1 MIGTYASAAL
11 ICAVSLLV
19 GRAILTLAGRREWTW
34 LEPAVGFGAVLAATG
49 LLARAPGHGTS
60 STLALAALVLVAA
73 AVVWRAAGPLRRHST
88 GGEAPLAGHS
98 PSAEGRFASGTRPW
112 REGLPVALVVLVALS
127 IPFAVSGRWGLLGV
141 GFNNDLGLHLAWA
154 EWLRSGFGPAPDPGY
169 PLGPHGLAVAT
180 AVVPGINLAQAFLG
194 EIIAIGV
201 MTGLTA
207 LGALRDMSPARRTIA
222 AALIAVPYLAASYFA
237 QAAFKE
243 LAEALLVL
251 AFAIWLTT
259 LDAARVPADQARR
272 GDPPDTQPR
281 APRAVSGGPPLLA
294 GLPPLALAGGIF
306 FSYSFAGIAWPVVT
320 LALWSLTL
328 PEVRSALRPRSL
340 LRFLLRPLTLVALL
354 VLAGIAVAVT
364 VGPFG
369 FGSSFNKV
377 AGSNTYG
384 PVSPIE
390 ALGIWPAANYRLDAV
405 GGAQLPVLAGA
416 IAVLALLVGI
426 AWWVNRRELTIPIA
440 LGAGAL
446 LYLASLPTSG
456 DYSQAKALIIIAPL
470 AMLVAIRPLLTEFPG
485 RRHDRSIPDRR
496 RDDQSNLAGQKGP
509 SADGGGRFGPS
520 SDLLRV
526 GWAVLALVFIG
537 GAVYSSFLALRD
549 APVGPPGHG
558 AELQAFLPIVH
569 GQPVLYAGQ
578 DRYAAYELLGADTHV
593 PLVEF
598 PDPAVSPNPEK
609 PFDTGDAYSPI
620 DFDSFSRG
628 TLDRFPYVI
637 TSRAAWNSQAPP
649 NFKRVSATPSYV
661 LWKRTGPTPEDRH
674 VLLEGTEAGA
684 FAGCAAPELR
694 ILLGGEGRAGL
705 FRDVVIGQK
714 GSWVGGS
721 ILGTGAT
728 TGLAMQL
735 PAGSWNLS
743 LQYFSPFDLTLSGPG
758 FHERLP
764 AALDGQRPN
773 TISLGNN
780 GQFWPAGRYRSKGG
794 PVVFTLRTAEASAL
808 QSLTGYDGKAYVGEL
823 VAVPAKPHRTVPLAQ
838 ACNQWVDWYE
848 ASEAP

>member
-19 GRAILTLAGRREWTW
+19 GRAILSLAGRREWTW
-34 LEPAVGFGAVLAATG
+34 LEPAVGFGAVLTATG

-60 STLALAALVLVAA
+60 STLALAALIVAA
-73 AVVWRAAGPLRRHST
+73 ALVLWRGVRPF
-88 GGEAPLAGHS
+88 S
-98 PSAEGRFASGTRPW
+98 PPGRERTNADGFSPW
-112 REGLPVALVVLVALS
+112 REGLPVALVVLLALS

-154 EWLRSGFGPAPDPGY
+154 EWLRSGFGPDPDPGY

-207 LGALRDMSPARRTIA
+207 LGALRGMTPARRTIA
-222 AALIAVPYLAASYFA
+222 AAMVALPYLAASYFA

-251 AFAIWLTT
+251 AFAIWLVEFEV
-259 LDAARVPADQARR
+259 LPARWRDR
-272 GDPPDTQPR
+272 
-281 APRAVSGGPPLLA
+281 LLFV
-294 GLPPLALAGGIF
+294 LPPLALLGGIF
-306 FSYSFAGIAWPVVT
+306 FSYSFAGVAWPVVT

-328 PEVRSALRPRSL
+328 PEVRAALRPRSL
-340 LRFLLRPLTLVALL
+340 LRFLLRPLTLVALA
-354 VLAGIAVAVT
+354 VLAAIALAVT

-390 ALGIWPAANYRLDAV
+390 ALGVWPAANYRLDAA
-405 GGAQLPVLAGA
+405 GGADLPWLAGA
-416 IAVLALLVGI
+416 IAVLALLVGV
-426 AWWVNRRELTIPIA
+426 AWWINRRQPTIPIA

-456 DYSQAKALIIIAPL
+456 DYSQAKALIILAPL
-470 AMLVAIRPLLTEFPG
+470 AMLVAVRPLLEEFPRFWG
-485 RRHDRSIPDRR
+485 R
-496 RDDQSNLAGQKGP
+496 
-509 SADGGGRFGPS
+509 GGGLAKPS
-520 SDLLRV
+520 QSLSAETPSPSPPTLRIA
-526 GWAVLALVFIG
+526 WAVLAVVFIA
-537 GAVYSSFLALRD
+537 GAVHSSFLALRD

-558 AELQAFLPIVH
+558 SELQAFLPEVK

-628 TLDRFPYVI
+628 TLDRFPFVI

-649 NFKRVSATPSYV
+649 NFKRVAATPSYV
-661 LWKRTGPTPEDRH
+661 LWKQMGPTPEDRH

-684 FAGCAAPELR
+684 FAGCAAPEVR
-694 ILLGGEGRAGL
+694 VLLGDGGRAGL
-705 FRDVVIGQK
+705 FPDAVIGQK
-714 GSWVGGS
+714 GSWDSGS
-721 ILGTGAT
+721 ILGTGAET
-728 TGLAMQL
+728 SQSLSLA
-735 PAGSWNLS
+735 PGRWNLS
-743 LQYFSPFDLTLSGPG
+743 IQYFSPFDLTLSAPG
-758 FHERLP
+758 FSEPLK

-780 GQFWPAGRYRSKGG
+780 GQFWPAGRYESNGG
-794 PVVFTLRTAEASAL
+794 KTRFTLSTADASTL
-808 QSLTGYDGKAYVGEL
+808 QSLSGYDGKAYVGEL
-823 VAVPAKPHRTVPLAQ
+823 VAVPAKPHPTVPLSQ
-838 ACNQWVDWYE
+838 ACDSWIDWYE
-848 ASEAP
+848 AAEAP